1 MSVIVERPH
10 MGWIGEH
17 AGVGPARV
25 EEAPLAFDEMVTR
38 YHGRIYGYL
47 PGMVGDTEQAQD
59 LTQDTFLTI
68 LTIDRA
74 KVRRHVQKR
83 GIAAT
88 TQRGECSGAL
98 DVAGVAPPAAR
109 DARKGDPYA
118 THHHT
123 RARPLRA
130 ATVGR
135 APQ

>member
-1 MSVIVERPH
+1 

-68 LTIDRA
+68 LTIERVGFNIIFCPLWG
-74 KVRRHVQKR
+74 VRRVEMACR
-83 GIAAT
+83 
-88 TQRGECSGAL
+88 RLSGN
-98 DVAGVAPPAAR
+98 R
-109 DARKGDPYA
+109 DSR
-118 THHHT
+118 
-123 RARPLRA
+123 
-130 ATVGR
+130 
-135 APQ
+135 